1 MVEFGTFT
9 ESAKESILLSEQRT
23 RKDPT
28 GKGDKISTDISL
40 KSSFGN

>member
-1 MVEFGTFT
+1 MVELGTFT

-28 GKGDKISTDISL
+28 GSGDKISTDISL
-40 KSSFGN
+40 Q